1 MKIGEYEQMMS
12 YLTRPT
18 TQTRENFAEAGY
30 VKPATEAQKAEA
42 LKRFKKPFNELDPQ
56 TRSRIRT
63 GSYSDQEIGSWK
75 KLPITKTQEKVA
87 QKIYGQPFEE
97 LSKDR
102 KTKIRTGR
110 TTLESGKNPID
121 LMPTQ
126 ERVQYTKDRAI
137 NFVKNFKKEN
147 GRKPS
152 LTEMRKIGKFDYQT
166 IKNFTKE
173 GIINIQKLG
182 ESRGLKNPQTKIIDN
197 DLRLL
202 NNNQYIKDSFKKGEV
217 PDFNKVAKILKT
229 NDKGIVDYRITQ
241 LASTYLGD
249 RKVEGIKP
257 SYKKGSELILDTAT
271 DIYTPAMRRLADLK
285 IGKSVG
291 ERSTATTRGAIRY
304 NTPEGFGKT
313 YAIDEP
319 GGTISSV
326 RRGSTPYGAFGQIIK
341 GDLNKQ
347 TKYEFD
353 RKKSINEKSLQNAI
367 ATGDKKKINET
378 VKKFNNNVS
387 EYERKLNKDVK
398 PGQPKIKLFKVS
410 LKNPKETITNY
421 SKLSKDYQ
429 NAFQKN
435 YEARGYSFKVP
446 SDIKPLSQIAE
457 EVKNPKVMSSILKK
471 AEAGASRLYSN
482 PMADPTLLK
491 QGLKDMGKFGKY
503 AGQIALSTPAG
514 AVLATKGLGG
524 TFDPRKTEGR
534 LTAGAEAAFAP
545 GLVKGTEALT
555 KNKIL
560 QTILNL
566 GLSPKMAMR
575 AARVASPLGIATLAG
590 EGIYQGGKYML
601 ERKKLLESL
610 TDEQRDDLLSRER
623 SEAIQQNRRGDPEA
637 FSGIMAANGGLI
649 SRQGFADGPKDP
661 KMNRRTFM
669 KVMGG
674 LASIPILGK
683 FMKPAAKVVESAAP
697 VVTEAAKGVPPY
709 FFNLV
714 AKIKKFG
721 EDVSQK
727 YATQDREVV
736 TKFKDY
742 ELTEDLATGEQTIQ
756 RMKVLDDDSASYY
769 GNPLTEETYMN
780 YKPSQKILLDESNP
794 TGGVKKTMPEYEEGT
809 AYLRSDREFAGD
821 IVDESAKISDDVIQE
836 GTKFEDDFM
845 DFEPKKNK

>member
-12 YLTRPT
+12 WLTRPESP
-18 TQTRENFAEAGY
+18 QIETRENFAEAGY
-30 VKPATEAQKAEA
+30 VKPATEAQEAEA

-56 TRSRIRT
+56 KRSRIRT

-75 KLPITKTQEKVA
+75 KSPITKMQEKVA

-102 KTKIRTGR
+102 KTRIRTER

-271 DIYTPAMRRLADLK
+271 DIYGGAMRSLADLK

-387 EYERKLNKDVK
+387 EYETKLNKDVK

-410 LKNPKETITNY
+410 LNNPKETITNY

-482 PMADPTLLK
+482 PMADPGLIK

-503 AGQIALSTPAG
+503 AGQIALSTPVG

-524 TFDPRKTEGR
+524 TFDPRTTEGR
-534 LTAGAEAAFAP
+534 LTTGAEAALAP
-545 GLVKGTEALT
+545 GLVKGTEAFT

-560 QTILNL
+560 QRVLNL

-575 AARVASPLGIATLAG
+575 AARVASPIGIATLAG

-623 SEAIQQNRRGDPEA
+623 SEAVQQNRRGDPEA
-637 FSGIMAANGGLI
+637 FSGIMAANGGIMRL
-649 SRQGFADGPKDP
+649 GFKDGSKDP

-674 LASIPILGK
+674 LASIPVLGK
-683 FMKPAAKVVESAAP
+683 FIKPAAKVAESAAP
-697 VVTEAAKGVPPY
+697 VVADAPAH
-709 FFNLV
+709 FWNLV
-714 AKIKKFG
+714 AKIKTFG
-721 EDVSQK
+721 DDITQFGALTERQSVKK
-727 YATQDREVV
+727 Y
-736 TKFKDY
+736 KDL
-742 ELTEDLATGEQTIQ
+742 ELTEDMATGQIEIQ
-756 RMKVLDDDSASYY
+756 RVKVAEDMDYY
-769 GNPLTEETYMN
+769 GSPVTEESYMSYRPGEQIFQETAN
-780 YKPSQKILLDESNP
+780 GKTKIIKSKPD
-794 TGGVKKTMPEYEEGT
+794 Y
-809 AYLRSDREFAGD
+809 
-821 IVDESAKISDDVIQE
+821 QE
-836 GTKFEDDFM
+836 GTTYLRNDGPETGSVLDEMSGLSDDIFE
-845 DFEPKKNK
+845 EAGVPVPEKVRKK